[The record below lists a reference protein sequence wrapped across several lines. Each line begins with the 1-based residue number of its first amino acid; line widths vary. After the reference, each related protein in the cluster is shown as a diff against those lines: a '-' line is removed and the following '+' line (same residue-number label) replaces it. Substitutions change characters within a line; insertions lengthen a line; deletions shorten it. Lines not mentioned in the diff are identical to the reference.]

1 MIRKKSN
8 KIGNLGTIL
17 WELLSE
23 SGISQAVASK
33 NMGQYENY
41 LTNYIYKY
49 KLDIFPRSFCYNF
62 LSSVY
67 HSIKRD
73 KIDRNKSFIAIL
85 SRVIKKKLD
94 VVKILILP
102 ALDHHI
108 SALTKL
114 KNTNLVES
122 SILLESYIAEV
133 APKEKYNEYKSF
145 LSEMDCEGEG
155 FDNLNNIRLRTER
168 KKEIDDIGDPILD
181 ESRFEKNMEFENLV
195 KSVKDFFYLCEQL
208 RITFV
213 PNFYSPTDYQ
223 KIEMNN
229 IEDGAFLVKKNFV
242 NKLEQSDKIG
252 GQFSWN
258 SGKFSFS
265 KNSENNY
272 EIPDFLSKNKSKEI
286 KTKENLSGL
295 PFVDIPITTEQKKEI
310 DDIMAKGDKMRLHE
324 IDALINKYRGSYYLE
339 LAFKNSSLM
348 KGLGLEDFSEN
359 FEEIRL
365 FALYKKINQF
375 IGLNKQE
382 EKNPKEE
389 TFINLLEDTFDYQ
402 DKEGKKIA

>member
-1 MIRKKSN
+1 MIRKKSS
-8 KIGNLGTIL
+8 KIGKLGAIL

-49 KLDIFPRSFCYNF
+49 KLNIFPRSFCYNF

-73 KIDRNKSFIAIL
+73 KLDRNKSFIAIL

-108 SALTKL
+108 AALTKL
-114 KNTNLVES
+114 KNINFVET
-122 SILLESYIAEV
+122 SILLENYIAEV
-133 APKEKYNEYKSF
+133 SSKEKYNEYKLF
-145 LSEMDCEGEG
+145 LSEMDCEEEG
-155 FDNLNNIRLRTER
+155 FDNLNNIRLR
-168 KKEIDDIGDPILD
+168 GDPILD
-181 ESRFEKNMEFENLV
+181 QGRFEKNHEFENLV

-208 RITFV
+208 RLTLV

-229 IEDGAFLVKKNFV
+229 IEEGTFLVKKNFV
-242 NKLEQSDKIG
+242 NILKQSDKIG

-265 KNSENNY
+265 ENSENNY
-272 EIPDFLSKNKSKEI
+272 EIPEFLSKNKAKEI

-295 PFVDIPITTEQKKEI
+295 PFVDISITKEQKKEI
-310 DDIMAKGDKMRLHE
+310 DDIIAKGDKISLSE
-324 IDALINKYRGSYYLE
+324 IDALVNKYRGSYYLE
-339 LAFKNSSLM
+339 FSFKNSSFL
-348 KGLGLEDFSEN
+348 KELGLDFSET
-359 FEEIRL
+359 FEETRL
-365 FALYKKINQF
+365 FALNKKINHF
-375 IGLNKQE
+375 IGSNKQE
-382 EKNPKEE
+382 EKTPKEE
-389 TFINLLEDTFDYQ
+389 TFINLVEDMFNYH
-402 DKEGKKIA
+402 DKEEKKIA

>member
-1 MIRKKSN
+1 MIRRKSD
-8 KIGNLGTIL
+8 KISKLGTIL

-23 SGISQAVASK
+23 SEISQAVASK

-73 KIDRNKSFIAIL
+73 KLDRNKSFIAIL

-94 VVKILILP
+94 VVKILIHP

-108 SALTKL
+108 SALTKI
-114 KNTNLVES
+114 KNINFVET

-145 LSEMDCEGEG
+145 LSEMDCEEDG
-155 FDNLNNIRLRTER
+155 FDNLNNIRL
-168 KKEIDDIGDPILD
+168 KGDPILD
-181 ESRFEKNMEFENLV
+181 QNRFNKNIDFENLA

-208 RITFV
+208 RLTFV

-229 IEDGAFLVKKNFV
+229 IEEGTFLVKKNFV
-242 NKLEQSDKIG
+242 NKLNQSDKIG
-252 GQFSWN
+252 GEFSWN

-265 KNSENNY
+265 ENSGNDY
-272 EIPDFLSKNKSKEI
+272 EIPEFLSKNKSKEI

-295 PFVDIPITTEQKKEI
+295 PFVDIPITKEQKKEI
-310 DDIMAKGDKMRLHE
+310 DDIMVKGDKITLFE
-324 IDALINKYRGSYYLE
+324 IDTLVNKYRGSYYLE
-339 LAFKNSSLM
+339 LAFKNSSYM
-348 KGLGLEDFSEN
+348 KELGLEDFSGTFAEA
-359 FEEIRL
+359 RL
-365 FALYKKINQF
+365 LALNKKINHI
-375 IGLNKQE
+375 IGSNNQE
-382 EKNPKEE
+382 DKIPK
-389 TFINLLEDTFDYQ
+389 EDTFIHLVEDTFNYQ